1 MVHVDLARAQQRR
14 IKSHLKQGGIIA
26 YPTESCF
33 GLGVSPFCSRGIH
46 RLLNLK
52 KRSSHKGLI
61 VITYCLRNC
70 SVFIK
75 NLPEKDWHYLYVHWP
90 AAVTYLLPAKT
101 TISPVLR
108 GVGHQKIAL
117 RIPDHPL
124 AQAIAKAAG
133 GSLVSTSAN
142 RAGQQSC
149 RTSRETARRFAGKI
163 LLIKGQIGH
172 YSRSSHIIDLHS
184 GKRYR

>member
-1 MVHVDLARAQQRR
+1 M
-14 IKSHLKQGGIIA
+14 
-26 YPTESCF
+26 
-33 GLGVSPFCSRGIH
+33 SPFCSRGIH

-70 SVFIK
+70 SVFTK

>member
-1 MVHVDLARAQQRR
+1 M
-14 IKSHLKQGGIIA
+14 
-26 YPTESCF
+26 
-33 GLGVSPFCSRGIH
+33 
-46 RLLNLK
+46 
-52 KRSSHKGLI
+52 
-61 VITYCLRNC
+61 
-70 SVFIK
+70 
-75 NLPEKDWHYLYVHWP
+75 
-90 AAVTYLLPAKT
+90 PAKT

>member
-1 MVHVDLARAQQRR
+1 MVQIDLAGAKQRQ

-33 GLGVSPFCSRGIH
+33 GLGVNPFCRQGL
-46 RLLNLK
+46 RCLLNLK

-61 VITYCLRNC
+61 VIAYRLRNC
-70 SVFIK
+70 SVLIK
-75 NLPEKDWHYLYVHWP
+75 NLSERDRHYLHGHWP
-90 AAVTYLLPAKT
+90 AAVTYLLPAKIT
-101 TISPVLR
+101 LSPALR
-108 GVGHQKIAL
+108 GVGHRKIAL

-124 AQAIAKAAG
+124 AQAAAKAAG

-149 RTSRETARRFAGKI
+149 RTSREVARRFYGKV
-163 LLIKGQIGH
+163 LLIKGKIGH
-172 YSRSSHIIDLHS
+172 HARSSQIIDLHS
-184 GKRYR
+184 GQRHR